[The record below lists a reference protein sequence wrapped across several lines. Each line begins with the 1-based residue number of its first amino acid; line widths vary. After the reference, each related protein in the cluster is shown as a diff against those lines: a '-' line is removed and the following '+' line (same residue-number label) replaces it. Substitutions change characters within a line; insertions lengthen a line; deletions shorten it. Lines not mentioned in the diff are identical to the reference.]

1 MKSMGRGIVLIRMF
15 FLIVINNEKI
25 NLTHHEFI
33 DRISEQVVQIIKIAD
48 LSELTAAKSLI
59 YLSI

>member
-1 MKSMGRGIVLIRMF
+1 MGRGIVLIRMF

-59 YLSI
+59 YLLI